1 MAQPCHRLLNNPSQ
15 VCSPPWGRDGKAG
28 ECLHVTLNR
37 HMNTLAYRIFHLI
50 LNTPLTEISRM
61 VQVETQKSK
70 ASRFRH
76 PFSACQLFLQNDTVV
91 LSLKEDMI
99 SILANSKTHDKSL
112 LHLKIPTVSP
122 FIFLILN
129 NMAFV

>member
-1 MAQPCHRLLNNPSQ
+1 
-15 VCSPPWGRDGKAG
+15 
-28 ECLHVTLNR
+28 
-37 HMNTLAYRIFHLI
+37 MNTLAYRIFHLI